1 MSYQQGA
8 IKEVVEKLKSEGFL
22 VWVAESGLYG
32 FYSDASKKR
41 VVYFE
46 ARYGVVEYAGCYRPK
61 NHADGR
67 HVGTGWTLPF
77 NGILSG
83 DQYATILDLAAPCW
97 ATNRLDILYHDVDS
111 YLKTNKHSKYTLV
124 PI

>member
-1 MSYQQGA
+1 MSYQQEI

-32 FYSDASKKR
+32 FYSDASKNR
-41 VVYFE
+41 VVYFDVK
-46 ARYGVVEYAGCYRPK
+46 YGVVVYSGCYRPK
-61 NHADGR
+61 NPGHGR
-67 HVGTGWTLPF
+67 YVGTGWSLPF

-83 DQYATILDLAAPCW
+83 NEYATILGLTAPYW

-111 YLKTNKHSKYTLV
+111 YLKTNKHSKYEEVL
-124 PI
+124 